1 MLPLF
6 HFEFSILDPGTV
18 SENQPVLPG
27 CEEVMS
33 PEQPTEIAPSWN
45 GFAVGGGEL
54 NISSS

>member
-1 MLPLF
+1 MLPIF
-6 HFEFSILDPGTV
+6 HFEFSILDQVTV

-27 CEEVMS
+27 CEVMS
-33 PEQPTEIAPSWN
+33 PEQPTEAAPSWN